1 MMNKAVHRGGV
12 STWNVSLS
20 CETVDTLDDT
30 PSTVLFCVRQ
40 MFKAIE
46 FEEYFMNQFEN
57 PMTDFNPFEFQEQE
71 FLNENTDFLCQ
82 RLSPLF
88 PPSISLDLHPQQQKD
103 LLHEIVSSAHK
114 ILVNHYKSNSTTTGN
129 NKRWLMLVD
138 LHIFTTYYLSSEFEG
153 GYAANY
159 CPIGHHSHPLM
170 ELRKKEQKFKPSP
183 FNRTVDFCRKEL
195 KRKLKTLR
203 SCYRD

>member
-1 MMNKAVHRGGV
+1 MAVHRGGV

-20 CETVDTLDDT
+20 CETVDTFDDT

-46 FEEYFMNQFEN
+46 FEEHFTNQFEN

-82 RLSPLF
+82 KLSPLF

-114 ILVNHYKSNSTTTGN
+114 ILVNHYNSNSATTGN

-138 LHIFTTYYLSSEFEG
+138 LHIFTTHHLSSEFGG

-159 CPIGHHSHPLM
+159 PLM
-170 ELRKKEQKFKPSP
+170 ELRKKKQKFETSP
-183 FNRTVDFCRKEL
+183 FNRTVAFCRKEL

-203 SCYRD
+203 SCYRA

>member
-71 FLNENTDFLCQ
+71 FLNENADFLCQ

-138 LHIFTTYYLSSEFEG
+138 LHIFATCYLSSESKE
-153 GYAANY
+153 GYATY
-159 CPIGHHSHPLM
+159 CLIGHYFHPLM
-170 ELRKKEQKFKPSP
+170 ELRKKKYETSSFY
-183 FNRTVDFCRKEL
+183 RTVVFCRKEF
-195 KRKLKTLR
+195 RKLKTLL
-203 SCYRD
+203 SCYRA